1 MTRPEAEVAE
11 LPTDPGARLR
21 RQREQAGLSEQ
32 QVAEQLNL
40 DVTVVTALE
49 RDDFA
54 ALGAPVFV
62 RGHMKRYATLV
73 GLAADEILGAYE
85 RSREHLAQPS
95 LIPKSREEMMPERG
109 PSRWPWLVGGVAL
122 FLAAAGLAAYVN
134 QHGLRLPDWRS
145 APGGASEEE
154 PAAPPRAPV
163 TAAATPAGSAIVDRT
178 GSAAASPTTPEN
190 GPAAAGAAAALATG
204 DATPGATASAPPP
217 GQLSVQLRFAADSWV
232 EIYDGSGR
240 TVLYDLGQSGTERVV
255 SGSAPLSLTF
265 GNAPAV
271 TLQVNGRPVAV
282 PRPPEGQT
290 VARFT
295 LGPDGAPR

>member
-40 DVTVVTALE
+40 DVTVVSALE

-62 RGHMKRYATLV
+62 RGHMKRYATLL
-73 GLAADEILGAYE
+73 GLAADDVLGAYE
-85 RSREHLAQPS
+85 RSREHLEQPS

-145 APGGASEEE
+145 APSGAAAEE
-154 PAAPPRAPV
+154 AAATSARAPV
-163 TAAATPAGSAIVDRT
+163 TAAATTAGSASRR
-178 GSAAASPTTPEN
+178 A
-190 GPAAAGAAAALATG
+190 
-204 DATPGATASAPPP
+204 
-217 GQLSVQLRFAADSWV
+217 
-232 EIYDGSGR
+232 
-240 TVLYDLGQSGTERVV
+240 
-255 SGSAPLSLTF
+255 
-265 GNAPAV
+265 
-271 TLQVNGRPVAV
+271 
-282 PRPPEGQT
+282 
-290 VARFT
+290 
-295 LGPDGAPR
+295 